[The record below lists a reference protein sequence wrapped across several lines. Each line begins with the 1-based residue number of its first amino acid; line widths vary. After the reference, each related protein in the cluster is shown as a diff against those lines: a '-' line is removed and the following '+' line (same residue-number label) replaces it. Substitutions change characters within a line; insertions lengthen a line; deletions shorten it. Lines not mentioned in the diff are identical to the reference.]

1 MRMSSLV
8 GIGAARYSACTRD
21 RYSPAVLDETPPTH
35 PSQPGRPGWPAV
47 VYWCVAGTVYA
58 ALGIA
63 SPPAFLL
70 GFWESLLFVFGA
82 TVLAPKILGRR
93 AR

>member
-1 MRMSSLV
+1 MSSLA
-8 GIGAARYSACTRD
+8 GIGDAPYSACVRD
-21 RYSPAVLDETPPTH
+21 RYSPVVLDETPPTH
-35 PSQPGRPGWPAV
+35 PSQPGRSGWPAV
-47 VYWCVAGTVYA
+47 VYWCIAGAVYG

-82 TVLAPKILGRR
+82 TVLAPKILGRH